1 MILHK
6 ASNLRFEKFKLIFD
20 RLHFLSLQFFSQNWG
35 DLGFNIFSFSVWRF
49 KNKSMKSW
57 HLKPVMWNCKSWIV
71 FQNIKKVPKWVKML
85 NLIFTTKIAWKSNYL
100 VIWVGYMLDRKMIV
114 RTHCPHA
121 KWSIMIPPLFKDFTQ
136 GYDIKVLRSCI
147 VLMIGH
153 SWR

>member
-20 RLHFLSLQFFSQNWG
+20 RLHFSSLPFFSQNWV
-35 DLGFNIFSFSVWRF
+35 DLGFNFFSFSVWRF

-85 NLIFTTKIAWKSNYL
+85 NLIFTTKIAWKSSYL
-100 VIWVGYMLDRKMIV
+100 VIWVGYMLDRKNDCENTLSPCKMIS
-114 RTHCPHA
+114 HD
-121 KWSIMIPPLFKDFTQ
+121 PPPAFKDFTQ
-136 GYDIKVLRSCI
+136 GYDIKVLRSYCI
-147 VLMIGH
+147 DD
-153 SWR
+153 RT